1 MTATARDWEELLRGP
16 RSYSVQAPTERQAV
30 FLASTAREALFGGAA
45 GGGKSSALLM
55 AALEHVHVPGYAALV
70 LRRTYADLALPG
82 AIMARS
88 HEWLAGTDAQWNGTD
103 KRWTFPSGATL
114 SFGYLDT
121 DRDRFRYQ
129 GAELQC
135 LCFDEATQFPEAW
148 YRYLLSRLRKPST
161 GELARVP
168 LRSRLATNPGGVGHE
183 WVRRRFVESTDP
195 ERVFVPS
202 LLSDNPHLDQAA
214 YRAQLDLLDAHT
226 RRQLLEG
233 EWVNDP
239 GGLVYPFD
247 EARNVADAAP
257 PLTQYVLG
265 IDFGVVDATAFTVLG
280 WAAHDP
286 TVWIVES
293 YGRSGMSPSDAADE
307 VRALMGRYT
316 FERIVGDVGGLGKA
330 FAEEM
335 RSRHSLPI
343 EAAEK
348 HNKRGYQSLMVG
360 DLERGRIRVIRAT
373 CTQLIDE
380 WRELPWTEDRQREAD
395 GFENHCSDSAL
406 YGWRAAHAFLE
417 TPKAAAP
424 KPGSR
429 EAELAAFE
437 ERRKRATE
445 DREREFWQR
454 ASGEGEWWRR

>member
-1 MTATARDWEELLRGP
+1 MYPGLIARNCG
-16 RSYSVQAPTERQAV
+16 
-30 FLASTAREALFGGAA
+30 
-45 GGGKSSALLM
+45 
-55 AALEHVHVPGYAALV
+55 
-70 LRRTYADLALPG
+70 
-82 AIMARS
+82 
-88 HEWLAGTDAQWNGTD
+88 
-103 KRWTFPSGATL
+103 
-114 SFGYLDT
+114 
-121 DRDRFRYQ
+121 
-129 GAELQC
+129 
-135 LCFDEATQFPEAW
+135 FDEATQFPESW
-148 YRYLLSRLRKPST
+148 YRYLLSRLRRRE
-161 GELARVP
+161 GVNVP
-168 LRSRLATNPGGVGHE
+168 LRARLATNPGGIGHE
-183 WVRRRFVESTDP
+183 WVKRRFIDSDDP
-195 ERVFVPS
+195 ERAFVPS

-214 YRAQLDLLDAHT
+214 YRAQLELLDLHT
-226 RRQLLEG
+226 KRQLLHG

-247 EARNVADAAP
+247 EARTLADQAP

-307 VRALMGRYT
+307 VRALMERYR

-380 WRELPWTEDRQREAD
+380 WRELPWTADRSRQAE
-395 GFENHCSDSAL
+395 GFEDHAADSAL

-417 TPKAAAP
+417 TPRATAP

-437 ERRKRATE
+437 ERRRKATE
-445 DREREFWQR
+445 ERERDFWQR